1 MMNSIIDFFL
11 DTASNITFNPIKLIK
26 MAKEHYDDYN
36 TLVLETETAL
46 LFRNQVS
53 RFLTSVSED
62 KFCSLNTLKK
72 TVQEMDK
79 LLDFLLRD
87 KGLFSIIEKNQNIL
101 NDTIEL
107 YKKTQDEEKVMINLE
122 NIKTRVSPKKYRE
135 QLQFLVN
142 KISQFLNIVYLED
155 QYLKNDTCILPRKI
169 KKHVNPPSE
178 DIVLPN
184 TLINKKKDM
193 FLPDEF
199 Y

>member
-1 MMNSIIDFFL
+1 MNSIIDFFL
-11 DTASNITFNPIKLIK
+11 DTATNITFNPMKLLK

-36 TLVLETETAL
+36 TLVLETETTL

-53 RFLTSVSED
+53 RFLTSVDED

-72 TVQEMDK
+72 TVEEMDK

-101 NDTIEL
+101 NQTIEL
-107 YKKTQDEEKVMINLE
+107 YKKTHDEQKVMINLE

-155 QYLKNDTCILPRKI
+155 QYLKNDTCIIPRKI
-169 KKHVNPPSE
+169 KKNVSAPSE
-178 DIVLPN
+178 DIIAPQELN
-184 TLINKKKDM
+184 NKKDL

>member
-53 RFLTSVSED
+53 RFLTSVSDD
-62 KFCSLNTLKK
+62 KFCSLHTLKK

-135 QLQFLVN
+135 QLQFLIN

-169 KKHVNPPSE
+169 KKHVSPPSE
-178 DIVLPN
+178 DIVLPDKF
-184 TLINKKKDM
+184 INRKKDI

>member
-1 MMNSIIDFFL
+1 MNSIIDFFL
-11 DTASNITFNPIKLIK
+11 DTATNITFNPMKLLK

-36 TLVLETETAL
+36 TLVLETETTL

-53 RFLTSVSED
+53 RFLNSVDGD

-72 TVQEMDK
+72 TVEEMDK

-101 NDTIEL
+101 NQTIEL
-107 YKKTQDEEKVMINLE
+107 YKKTHDEQKVMINLE
-122 NIKTRVSPKKYRE
+122 NIKARVSPKKYRE

-155 QYLKNDTCILPRKI
+155 QYLKNDTCIIPRKI
-169 KKHVNPPSE
+169 KKHVSPPSE
-178 DIVLPN
+178 DIIIPDRQ
-184 TLINKKKDM
+184 TMKKDL

>member
-1 MMNSIIDFFL
+1 MNSIIDFFL
-11 DTASNITFNPIKLIK
+11 DTATNISFNPIKLIK
-26 MAKEHYDDYN
+26 IAKEHYDDYN

-53 RFLTSVSED
+53 RFLSSVSQD
-62 KFCSLNTLKK
+62 KFCSIHTLKK
-72 TVQEMDK
+72 TVEEMDK

-101 NDTIEL
+101 NNSIEL
-107 YKKTQDEEKVMINLE
+107 YKTTHDEEKTMINLE

-135 QLQFLVN
+135 QLQFLIN

-155 QYLKNDTCILPRKI
+155 QYLKNNTCIIPRKI
-169 KKHVNPPSE
+169 KKNVRPPPE
-178 DIVLPN
+178 DIIIPEN
-184 TLINKKKDM
+184 SSIKKDI

>member
-1 MMNSIIDFFL
+1 MMNNIIDFFL
-11 DTASNITFNPIKLIK
+11 NTATNITFNPLKLIK
-26 MAKEHYDDYN
+26 IAKEHYDDYN

-53 RFLTSVSED
+53 RFLDSISKD

-101 NDTIEL
+101 NETIEL
-107 YKKTQDEEKVMINLE
+107 YKKTHDDEKVLINLE
-122 NIKTRVSPKKYRE
+122 NIKTRVNPKQYRE
-135 QLQFLVN
+135 KLQFLIN

-155 QYLKNDTCILPRKI
+155 QYLKNDTCIIPRKI
-169 KKHVNPPSE
+169 KKKISPPPE
-178 DIVLPN
+178 DIIIPEKS
-184 TLINKKKDM
+184 TMNKDL